1 MQDRKRQ
8 SERMKHI
15 GCVGMLGLLLGGCA
29 NGGNIEPAATVTTAE
44 STTEVT
50 KVEETFRI
58 GNANNGISCHDPQV
72 LLADGTYYMVG
83 SHQVIARSE
92 DLMAW
97 EYNGNKMFSNIY
109 SGNLPAF
116 AYVGKNDQGDYSVWA
131 SNLYYNE
138 TMGKYLMYFCTSSTY
153 IKSTLAL
160 AVSDTPGGPYTY
172 TDTILYSGFET
183 STVDQTDLKQV
194 LGEDADLSRYF
205 KYGGYDN
212 KKWPNCIDPAIV
224 KDEDGKLWMVYG
236 SWSGGIFLLE
246 IDPETGLPIHPE
258 QDEAVGVDPYFG
270 YHLIGGGHHA
280 CEGPYLTYS
289 PETGYY
295 YLFVSFG
302 GLNREEGYQIRQ
314 FRSEKITGPYLDA
327 AGQLMEDQEGY
338 IGYGLKMMGNY
349 KLPSLEVAYMAPGG
363 QSVFTGADG
372 DTYLVYHQRF
382 DQGTEYHEPRVHK
395 IFLNSD
401 GWYVAA
407 PFAYQGEQLSEDGYE
422 TASLGGIFYVLDHE
436 RDLGNLI
443 HTAEECY
450 FEDGQIHGAYEGS
463 YEVSKGSCDIRI
475 TLGDAEYS
483 GVIVE
488 MQDEAGND
496 TLCITAAGADNR
508 SIWAV
513 QYR

>member
-92 DLMAW
+92 DLMGW

-212 KKWPNCIDPAIV
+212 KKWPNCIDSAIV
-224 KDEDGKLWMVYG
+224 KDEDG
-236 SWSGGIFLLE
+236 
-246 IDPETGLPIHPE
+246 
-258 QDEAVGVDPYFG
+258 
-270 YHLIGGGHHA
+270 
-280 CEGPYLTYS
+280 
-289 PETGYY
+289 
-295 YLFVSFG
+295 
-302 GLNREEGYQIRQ
+302 
-314 FRSEKITGPYLDA
+314 
-327 AGQLMEDQEGY
+327 
-338 IGYGLKMMGNY
+338 
-349 KLPSLEVAYMAPGG
+349 
-363 QSVFTGADG
+363 
-372 DTYLVYHQRF
+372 
-382 DQGTEYHEPRVHK
+382 
-395 IFLNSD
+395 
-401 GWYVAA
+401 
-407 PFAYQGEQLSEDGYE
+407 
-422 TASLGGIFYVLDHE
+422 
-436 RDLGNLI
+436 
-443 HTAEECY
+443 
-450 FEDGQIHGAYEGS
+450 
-463 YEVSKGSCDIRI
+463 
-475 TLGDAEYS
+475 
-483 GVIVE
+483 
-488 MQDEAGND
+488 
-496 TLCITAAGADNR
+496 
-508 SIWAV
+508 
-513 QYR
+513 